1 MVRPAIATLVLAL
14 ALPTHSSGVVP
25 QENAAAAL
33 KVLEKTKSTR
43 ATYSVF
49 FWNRVDPGNRPA
61 FEEWS
66 AEFHMGALH
75 RVETPRDRLI
85 ADCSKLTG
93 VAISLQTGET
103 IEGPAVA
110 RAGCGINTNKPM
122 ISAELRG
129 AVKTEFG
136 STERVRVTDA
146 EHVREYDVS
155 EDGILLQSTYREG
168 SANGRLS
175 IAGFAVGLER
185 RVSSPDMF
193 SRASLSPS
201 FVPAKYMLPPPGR
214 SKD

>member
-85 ADCSKLTG
+85 ADCSNRG
-93 VAISLQTGET
+93 SRRRES
-103 IEGPAVA
+103 
-110 RAGCGINTNKPM
+110 R
-122 ISAELRG
+122 LRHQH
-129 AVKTEFG
+129 E
-136 STERVRVTDA
+136 
-146 EHVREYDVS
+146 
-155 EDGILLQSTYREG
+155 Q
-168 SANGRLS
+168 AN
-175 IAGFAVGLER
+175 
-185 RVSSPDMF
+185 DF
-193 SRASLSPS
+193 SRTARR
-201 FVPAKYMLPPPGR
+201 G
-214 SKD
+214 